1 MSIIK
6 PRALKPGGTIAVIA
20 PASPVPKEQL
30 EKSVDRLARFGF
42 QVKLGE
48 SVGKEYGYLSGRDEL
63 RAKDVNQMF
72 ADPDVDAIFCLR
84 GGYGTPRILDLLDY
98 PLIRKNPKIFVGY
111 SDITA
116 LHQAIHKNTGLVTF
130 HGPMVSELA
139 TDHNELNWPLLFKL
153 ISETDPLGEY
163 FDPPGMFQYS
173 IHKGLASG
181 RLVGGNLSLLVS
193 LLGTPYEVDP
203 RGKILFIED
212 VGEQPYKID
221 RMLTQL
227 RLAGNLEQAE
237 GILFT
242 DFSGINLDSEKPSL
256 SVREVLEDIISPL
269 GIPSYHGL
277 KVGHCQPNLTLPIG
291 ARACLDAT
299 EGTLA
304 LLEGCV
310 I

>member
-6 PRALKPGGTIAVIA
+6 PKALQHGGTIAVIA
-20 PASPVPKEQL
+20 PASPVPEEQL

-42 QVKLGE
+42 RVILGE
-48 SVGKEYGYLSGRDEL
+48 SVRREYGYLSGRDDI
-63 RAKDVNQMF
+63 RAMDVNRMF
-72 ADPDVDAIFCLR
+72 ADPDVDAIICLR
-84 GGYGTPRILDLLDY
+84 GGYGTPRILDQLDY
-98 PLIRKNPKIFVGY
+98 PLICKNPKIFIGY

-116 LHQAIHKNTGLVTF
+116 LHQALHRSTGLVTF

-139 TDHNELNWPLLFKL
+139 VDHDELNWPLLFKL
-153 ISETDPLGEY
+153 ISETDALGKYSE
-163 FDPPGMFQYS
+163 PPGMFQYQ
-173 IHKGLASG
+173 INNGVASG

-203 RGKILFIED
+203 RGRILFIED

-227 RLAGNLEQAE
+227 RLAGKLEQAE

-242 DFSGINLDSEKPSL
+242 DFSGIHLEPKKPSL

-269 GIPSYHGL
+269 GIPSYYGL
-277 KVGHCQPNLTLPIG
+277 KAGHCQPNLTLPIG
-291 ARACLDAT
+291 IKARLDAV
-299 EGTLA
+299 EGTLE
-304 LLEGCV
+304 LLESCV